1 MVFTDLGLMNH
12 NILQLLSLTPGY
24 PKPGPGRRFLVI
36 QRGNRR
42 CGDRTRL
49 WFELKLQ
56 EHKTAGNSVHWVR
69 DLCKMD
75 FDARGSI

>member
-12 NILQLLSLTPGY
+12 NILQLLGLTLCY
-24 PKPGPGRRFLVI
+24 PKRALGRRSLVI

-56 EHKTAGNSVHWVR
+56 EHKTTGNSVRWVR

-75 FDARGSI
+75 FNAQGSI